1 MEATQME
8 YAYLQLHAPE
18 PARPLRDDEA
28 RDRNN
33 PYPDYEQSY
42 IVEENQSED
51 ETPRVVV
58 IDIC

>member
-1 MEATQME
+1 ME

-18 PARPLRDDEA
+18 PPRPLDAEERE
-28 RDRNN
+28 RNN

>member
-1 MEATQME
+1 MNYE
-8 YAYLQLHAPE
+8 YLQLHAPE
-18 PARPLRDDEA
+18 PPSPCTDVE

-42 IVEENQSED
+42 IIEENQSED